1 MQDLYRNLALE
12 SSKQSVAQH
21 KELQM
26 NHEKALA
33 GLRLNHETA
42 VYSLNTLSKSI
53 NTLQDQVVSYPIPT
67 FSYKLT
73 FSRSYHPKVFRTLT
87 E

>member
-12 SSKQSVAQH
+12 SSKRSVARH

-42 VYSLNTLSKSI
+42 VPKYFI
-53 NTLQDQVVSYPIPT
+53 EVYQQP
-67 FSYKLT
+67 
-73 FSRSYHPKVFRTLT
+73 SRSGRKQSYSYVSLIN
-87 E
+87 